1 MEGEKN
7 FFNKW
12 ENFHQKKKK
21 IVKKNEIKIDSSSIT
36 KITKYVPFG
45 RAIKSRPA
53 RGET

>member
-1 MEGEKN
+1 MKK
-7 FFNKW
+7 FFLISGKT
-12 ENFHQKKKK
+12 FTKKKK
-21 IVKKNEIKIDSSSIT
+21 ILKKNEIKIDSSSIT